1 MSYFFTKAYETKLFK
16 KDDYNNILVENFL
29 DGIILLN
36 LNLEIMLLNSK
47 ALKIFTSEFP
57 NIYQTNFLNYFD
69 FNFRKTFLSQLE
81 ELIFPKN
88 YLQLKNYKELSL
100 IYEQGSK
107 NRFLFIF
114 KIALRKQLVIGII
127 IYIKNI
133 NEKIYLTKK
142 NRFFLRNICHE
153 LRTPLFNIQS
163 FTQTLETSL
172 ESFQEEE
179 IKEFLQIINKEI
191 VRLSQLINT
200 ILNISTFNYQNI
212 YNLSPIA
219 IEEIFNNLLEIYC
232 IRLKEKK
239 IKVIKEIKENLPCL
253 LSKND
258 LMLQIFDNLI
268 GNCVKFSD
276 DNNTI
281 IFRAYQVCNLKTSKI
296 RIEIGDYGIGIIKH
310 KQKNIF
316 KKFFKLQKEKKIIY
330 GNGLGLYIT
339 KKLVDKHKNSI
350 YFTTEKNEGI
360 IFFLDF
366 DVS

>member
-1 MSYFFTKAYETKLFK
+1 MSYFFTKSYETKLFN
-16 KDDYNNILVENFL
+16 KDDYNNILVDNFL
-29 DGIILLN
+29 DGILLLN
-36 LNLEIMLLNSK
+36 LNLEIILVNPT
-47 ALKIFTSEFP
+47 ATKIFTSELP

-69 FNFRKTFLSQLE
+69 FSFRKNFLRKLE
-81 ELIFPKN
+81 ELFFPKT
-88 YLQLKNYKELSL
+88 YLELKTYKELSL
-100 IYEQGSK
+100 IYEQGS
-107 NRFLFIF
+107 NSRFLFIF
-114 KIALRKQLVIGII
+114 KIALRKKLVIGII
-127 IYIKNI
+127 VYIKNI
-133 NEKIYLTKK
+133 SQKIYLTKK
-142 NRFFLRNICHE
+142 TTFFLRNICHE

-172 ESFQEEE
+172 ESFKEEE

-219 IEEIFNNLLEIYC
+219 IEEIFNNLLEIYF
-232 IRLKEKK
+232 IRLKEKNIK
-239 IKVIKEIKENLPCL
+239 IIKQIQKNLPCI
-253 LSKND
+253 LSTNE
-258 LMLQIFDNLI
+258 LMLQIFDNLL

-281 IFRAYQVCNLKTSKI
+281 IFRAYQICNLQTRKI
-296 RIEIGDYGIGIIKH
+296 RIEIGDYGIGILKH

-316 KKFFKLQKEKKIIY
+316 KKFFKLQKEKKTIY

-339 KKLVDKHKNSI
+339 KKLVQKHKNSI
-350 YFTTEKNEGI
+350 YFTTEKSEGI

-366 DVS
+366 DIV